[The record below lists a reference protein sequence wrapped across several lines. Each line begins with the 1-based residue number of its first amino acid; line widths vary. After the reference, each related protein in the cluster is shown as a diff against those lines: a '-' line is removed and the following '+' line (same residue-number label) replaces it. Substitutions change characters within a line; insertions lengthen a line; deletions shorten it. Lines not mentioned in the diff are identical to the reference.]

1 MPCFCLVC
9 GRQRDERDSKGTIMD
24 VKGDRGSTHRGYK
37 DVVLVKVTVAR
48 MQLHDPKQTGE
59 EMVC

>member
-1 MPCFCLVC
+1 
-9 GRQRDERDSKGTIMD
+9 MD